1 MCLSVLL
8 WQQRTS
14 PQLPL
19 SLAADC
25 LSKLARRSLLHRD
38 PKTRHPASGDSG
50 TLS

>member
-25 LSKLARRSLLHRD
+25 LSKLARRSHCIETLKRDILLLVTTGR
-38 PKTRHPASGDSG
+38 
-50 TLS
+50 